1 MIGLR
6 TYSVGMLLAL
16 CPVAGLAQPAVSLAS
31 IDRDL
36 SRLCARLPNAGEDG
50 AALRARMAQLW
61 RQRTAYLV
69 ALPAGQRAAVEA
81 QPSQASSQCLTQA
94 RAAAA
99 PLRPLSHGY
108 AKKSNSPLVYRDGVG
123 ESPTAAGRPTPARR
137 PASANG
143 GGPPATVDTSISV
156 DRQPVSRDEAQLTP
170 FFPWPPPAPSGRR
183 LLQVA
188 DLGGNTPVNTW
199 GHVADRFVAYI
210 RGGRF
215 RSWGFYSAP
224 GGFAVVP
231 QIEQLDDRTG
241 QALPGDERWATEIR
255 IASTSVLE
263 GLLTVRR
270 PKGIYRAIVF
280 VLTTDPR
287 TGDPVTDPRR
297 MMEAARRWGI
307 SGAVDL
313 PASLRD
319 RPVATDQRLFA
330 LVYEFQS
337 PISGP
342 TTVNSPGRWDID
354 RHLRDAGLALPQ

>member
-6 TYSVGMLLAL
+6 TFSVGMLLAL
-16 CPVAGLAQPAVSLAS
+16 CPLAGLAQPATSLAS

-36 SRLCARLPNAGEDG
+36 ARLCARAQHAGEG
-50 AALRARMAQLW
+50 SAAIRARMAAVW
-61 RQRTAYLV
+61 RQRAAYLAALPPHRRTVEVRRSEASLQCLALARDAATPVRDTGEV
-69 ALPAGQRAAVEA
+69 ALPRSGEA
-81 QPSQASSQCLTQA
+81 DHRGFRRS
-94 RAAAA
+94 
-99 PLRPLSHGY
+99 
-108 AKKSNSPLVYRDGVG
+108 AKK
-123 ESPTAAGRPTPARR
+123 AARR

-143 GGPPATVDTSISV
+143 GEPPMMSDPPGSGTRTPIS
-156 DRQPVSRDEAQLTP
+156 DVSAQLAP

-183 LLQVA
+183 LLQVSE
-188 DLGGNTPVNTW
+188 LGGNTPVTTW

-231 QIEQLDDRTG
+231 QLEQLDDRTG
-241 QALPGDERWATEIR
+241 QALPGDERWATEIK
-255 IASTSVLE
+255 IASTSVFD

-297 MMEAARRWGI
+297 MMEVARRWGI
-307 SGAVDL
+307 SGAFDL
-313 PASLRD
+313 PSSLRD
-319 RPVATDQRLFA
+319 RPVAPDQRLFA